1 MPLKQSFFARDTLL
15 AARDLL
21 GKKLVRTLNGQ
32 QLSGLIVETEA
43 YLSEADSANHAAK
56 GRTPRNSV
64 MFEAGGIAYVYF
76 VYGMHYMLNVVTGV
90 AGKPCAVLLRAI
102 QPLEGVE
109 TMRALRGNKTQHL
122 TDGPARLC
130 QALNIDK
137 SFNRWDLTQ
146 GSRLWIEDAPPP
158 PAAQIMTGPRIG
170 IGYASPQAKQAP
182 WRFWLKNNPYVSITA
197 GRKSK

>member
-1 MPLKQSFFARDTLL
+1 MPLDQSFFTRDALRV
-15 AARDLL
+15 ARDLL
-21 GKKLVRTLNGQ
+21 GKKLVRALNGQ

-43 YLSEADSANHAAK
+43 YLAEADSANHAAK

-76 VYGMHYMLNVVTGV
+76 VYGMHYMLNVVTGD

-102 QPLEGVE
+102 QPVDGLK
-109 TMRALRGNKTQHL
+109 TMQTLRGNKTKHL

-130 QALNIDK
+130 QALAVDK
-137 SFNRWDLTQ
+137 TFNRWDLTQ
-146 GSRLWIEDAPPP
+146 GSQLWIEDAPSP

-170 IGYASPQAKQAP
+170 IGYASPEAQQAP
-182 WRFWLKNNPYVSITA
+182 WRFWLKDTPYVSTAA
-197 GRKSK
+197 GRKSR

>member
-1 MPLKQSFFARDTLL
+1 MPLDQSFFTRDALRV
-15 AARDLL
+15 ARDLL
-21 GKKLVRTLNGQ
+21 GKKLVRALNGQ

-43 YLSEADSANHAAK
+43 YLAEADSANHAAK

-76 VYGMHYMLNVVTGV
+76 VYGMHYMLNVVTGD

-102 QPLEGVE
+102 QPVDGLK
-109 TMRALRGNKTQHL
+109 TMQTLRGNKTKHL

-130 QALNIDK
+130 QALSVDK
-137 SFNRWDLTQ
+137 TFNRWDLTQ
-146 GSRLWIEDAPPP
+146 GDRLWIEDAPAVPP
-158 PAAQIMTGPRIG
+158 EQVIAGPRIG
-170 IGYASPQAKQAP
+170 IAYASPEAQQAP
-182 WRFWLKNNPYVSITA
+182 WRFWLQDNAYVSTGV